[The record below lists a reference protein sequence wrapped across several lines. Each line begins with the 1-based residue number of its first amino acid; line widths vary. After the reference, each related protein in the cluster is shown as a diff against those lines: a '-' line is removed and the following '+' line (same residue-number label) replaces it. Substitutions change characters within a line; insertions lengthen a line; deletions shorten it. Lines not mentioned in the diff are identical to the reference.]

1 MRIDVITLF
10 PDIFQGYLSES
21 MLKRAIDRGIVE
33 IHLHNLRDWAP
44 DKHKTV
50 DDKPYGGGPG
60 MILRVDRVVP
70 CVEDVQAMCP
80 DPGHLVMLTPQG
92 RRLNQAIVEE
102 LARFSRLILL
112 CGRYEGFDERVRL
125 ILRPDEI
132 SIGDY
137 VLNGG
142 EVAAMVVIDAV
153 VRLVPGFLGDEASNR
168 EESFSG
174 PDRLLEY
181 PQYTRPREYRG
192 FRVPEV
198 LLSGNH
204 QAVAQWRLQK
214 RIETTRRR
222 RAELLGGGWRAVWAE
237 EPTSHGLSGE
247 SPPTLPGEKQAE
259 QKELETPAENK
270 SSVGDIQRPGASS
283 HGIAGGFPARP
294 PEDTST
300 APGFSSEDRP
310 ADVS

>member
-21 MLKRAIDRGIVE
+21 MLKRAIERGVVE

-50 DDKPYGGGPG
+50 DDPPYGGGPG

-70 CVEDVQAMCP
+70 CVEDVQAKCP

-102 LARFSRLILL
+102 LARFPRLVLL

-214 RIETTRRR
+214 RIERTRRR
-222 RAELLGGGWRAVWAE
+222 RAELLGGGWRSIWAE
-237 EPTSHGLSGE
+237 ESGGGYPAGEPGTPSVVEEQPGRKEGESFPVGGSPAVELGTPLSIPQTEGGLSR
-247 SPPTLPGEKQAE
+247 
-259 QKELETPAENK
+259 LECPQEA
-270 SSVGDIQRPGASS
+270 RPGCSP
-283 HGIAGGFPARP
+283 G
-294 PEDTST
+294 DT
-300 APGFSSEDRP
+300 GLDSEGH
-310 ADVS
+310 